1 MKIYTLCLV
10 NFLVILMCTVSGWS
24 QPDNHAGQSAVGSAS
39 RLCKPCV
46 RAHMEFLASDALRG
60 RGSGTADELIA
71 ATYVASEMEQFGVEP
86 AGTNGTF
93 IQAAPLIRQK
103 VAAPPRLTVKG
114 SGLPGIQWTHGNQ
127 ILVLDLPGP
136 DISGPLQK
144 IDASSEPLSPVH
156 QGAVIFVTR
165 TGTTDIRQLA
175 YELASGGASAV
186 IIPESP
192 RLRARWKGLASKL
205 TYFPISVKDTP
216 ETAMGPRF
224 AFLAVNSEAAVQ
236 LTRIRDGASVSLR
249 TPAGPTEE
257 TYTWN
262 VVGRISGSDPSQT
275 HSSILL
281 TAHLDHLGIGT
292 PVNDDKIYNGADDD
306 ASGTT
311 AVLELARV
319 LAAGPKPR
327 RTIFFALFG
336 SEEKGGLGSNYFR
349 VHPPV
354 ALKDIAA
361 YLEFEMIGRPDPTVP
376 RDTLWLTGWTRTNLG
391 PELAAHGA
399 HLVGDPHPAEDF
411 FQRSDNYVFAK
422 QGVIAQ
428 TVSSYGLHG
437 DYHRPSDDI
446 SHIDFEHMDEA
457 IDSMI
462 GPVLWLA
469 NSDFVPQW
477 QEGGRP

>member
-1 MKIYTLCLV
+1 MKIQTLCLV
-10 NFLVILMCTVSGWS
+10 IFFVTLTCEVPGWS
-24 QPDNHAGQSAVGSAS
+24 QQSDHVNQGAVSSAS
-39 RLCKPCV
+39 RVCKPCV

-60 RGSGTADELIA
+60 RGSGTADELLA
-71 ATYVASEMEQFGVEP
+71 ATYVASEMEQYGVEP

-114 SGLPGIQWTHGNQ
+114 SGPPTIRWTHGKQ
-127 ILVLDLPGP
+127 ILVLDLPSP

-144 IDASSEPLSPVH
+144 IDASSEPLSPVIK
-156 QGAVIFVTR
+156 GAVVFVTR
-165 TGTTDIRQLA
+165 TGTTDVRQLA
-175 YELASGGASAV
+175 YELGSGGASAV

-192 RLRARWKGLASKL
+192 RLRARWNGLASKL
-205 TYFPISVKDTP
+205 TYFPISVKDAP
-216 ETAMGPRF
+216 DTAMGPRF
-224 AFLAVNSEAAVQ
+224 AFLAVSRDAAAQ
-236 LTRIRDGASVSLR
+236 LLRIQDGVSVSVH

-281 TAHLDHLGIGT
+281 TAHLDHLGIDT
-292 PVNDDKIYNGADDD
+292 PVNGDKIYNGADDD

-327 RTIFFALFG
+327 RTIIFALFG

-349 VHPPV
+349 VHPPLP
-354 ALKDIAA
+354 LKDIAA

-376 RDTLWLTGWTRTNLG
+376 RDTLWLTGWNRTNLG
-391 PELAAHGA
+391 PELAGHGA

-428 TVSSYGLHG
+428 TVSSYGLHA

-477 QEGGRP
+477 QEGGKP